1 MTRTTQI
8 QLSLIPP
15 ASGLCTADGTPDAR
29 AIRKTIFPGLT
40 SEKFATVL
48 GVPVRTYRSWESGD
62 RLPSGAALSL
72 LKIAAAA
79 PELVREILNGN
90 EIDNDII
97 TVTSL
102 PMAKSERNSLMT
114 A

>member
-1 MTRTTQI
+1 LQQSWAFLCVHI
-8 QLSLIPP
+8 VHGNP
-15 ASGLCTADGTPDAR
+15 ATDCH
-29 AIRKTIFPGLT
+29 
-40 SEKFATVL
+40 
-48 GVPVRTYRSWESGD
+48 
-62 RLPSGAALSL
+62 AALSL